1 MKKKDG
7 FPGQISF
14 VIPERILALV
24 NTNPLIADLH
34 ITDIGYYPQAHHHFR
49 ERPNGSDQLILIYC
63 VGGQGEIR
71 IKEAVQTI
79 SSDQFFIIPAGMPH
93 SYRSDVQN
101 PWSIYWIHFA
111 GSKSDAYARF
121 GGQVVSIERTKTSRV
136 NDRIELFSEIF
147 RNLDRGFSTEALEYV
162 NQCLPHLLASFT
174 HLSQFRLIKESGE
187 KDIVAQSI
195 NFMLEN
201 LTKKLKLEDIAAET
215 SLSASHFSRLFVNRT
230 GHSPIDYFIQL
241 KIQRACRLIDNS
253 VWSIADVSRE
263 MGFDDQFY
271 FSRVFRKVMGM
282 SPNDYRK
289 RGK

>member
-34 ITDIGYYPQAHHHFR
+34 ITDIGYYPQARHHFR
-49 ERPNGSDQLILIYC
+49 ERPNGSDQFILIYC
-63 VGGQGEIR
+63 VDGQGEIR
-71 IKEAVQTI
+71 TKEALQAI
-79 SSDQFFIIPAGMPH
+79 GSDQFFIIPAGMPH
-93 SYRSDVQN
+93 SYRSDAQN

-111 GSKSDAYARF
+111 GSKSAAYARF
-121 GGQVVSIERTKTSRV
+121 GGQVASIERTKTSRI

-147 RNLDRGFSTEALEYV
+147 RNLDRGFSTETLEYV

-187 KDIVAQSI
+187 KDVVAQSI

-201 LTKKLKLEDIAAET
+201 LIKKLKLEDIAAET

-253 VWSIADVSRE
+253 GWSIADVSRE

-282 SPNDYRK
+282 SPNEYRK

>member
-34 ITDIGYYPQAHHHFR
+34 ITDIGYYPQARHHFR

-71 IKEAVQTI
+71 TKEAVQAI
-79 SSDQFFIIPAGMPH
+79 GSDQFFIIPAGMPH

-187 KDIVAQSI
+187 KDIVTQSI

-201 LTKKLKLEDIAAET
+201 LTKKLKLEDIAVET
-215 SLSASHFSRLFVNRT
+215 GLSASHFSRLFVNRT

-253 VWSIADVSRE
+253 GWSIADVSRE

-271 FSRVFRKVMGM
+271 FSRVFRKMMGM

>member
-34 ITDIGYYPQAHHHFR
+34 ITDIGYYPQARHHYR

-71 IKEAVQTI
+71 TKEAVQAI
-79 SSDQFFIIPAGMPH
+79 GSDQFFIIPAGMPH

-147 RNLDRGFSTEALEYV
+147 RNLDRGFSTETLEYV

-201 LTKKLKLEDIAAET
+201 LTKKLKLEEIAAET
-215 SLSASHFSRLFVNRT
+215 GLSASHFSRLFVNRT

-253 VWSIADVSRE
+253 GWSIADVSRE

>member
-24 NTNPLIADLH
+24 NTNQLIADLH
-34 ITDIGYYPQAHHHFR
+34 ITDIGYYPQARHHFR
-49 ERPNGSDQLILIYC
+49 ERPNGSDQFIVIYC
-63 VGGQGEIR
+63 VDGQGEIR
-71 IKEAVQTI
+71 TKEALQAI
-79 SSDQFFIIPAGMPH
+79 GSDQFFIIPAGMPH
-93 SYRSDVQN
+93 SYRSDAQN

-111 GSKSDAYARF
+111 GSKSPAYARF
-121 GGQVVSIERTKTSRV
+121 GGQVASIERTKTSRI

-147 RNLDRGFSTEALEYV
+147 RNLDRGFSTETLEYV

-201 LTKKLKLEDIAAET
+201 LTKKLKLEDISEET

-253 VWSIADVSRE
+253 GWSIADVSRE

-282 SPNDYRK
+282 SPNEYRK

>member
-14 VIPERILALV
+14 VIPERILSLV
-24 NTNPLIADLH
+24 NSNSLISDLH
-34 ITDIGYYPQAHHHFR
+34 ITDIGYYPQARHHFR
-49 ERPNGSDQLILIYC
+49 ERPNGSDQFILIYC
-63 VGGQGEIR
+63 VDGQGEIR
-71 IKEAVQTI
+71 TKEALQAI
-79 SSDQFFIIPAGMPH
+79 GSDQFFIIPAGMPH
-93 SYRSDVQN
+93 SYRSDAQN

-111 GSKSDAYARF
+111 GSKSAAYARF
-121 GGQVVSIERTKTSRV
+121 GGQVLSIERTKTSRI

-147 RNLDRGFSTEALEYV
+147 RNLDRGFSTETLEYV
-162 NQCLPHLLASFT
+162 NQCLPHMLASFT
-174 HLSQFRLIKESGE
+174 HLSQFRLIMESGE
-187 KDIVAQSI
+187 KDIVTQSI

-253 VWSIADVSRE
+253 GWSIADVSRE

-282 SPNDYRK
+282 SPREYRQ
-289 RGK
+289 RYL

>member
-34 ITDIGYYPQAHHHFR
+34 ITDIGYYPQARHHFR
-49 ERPNGSDQLILIYC
+49 ERPNGSDQFILIYC
-63 VGGQGEIR
+63 VGGQGEIHT
-71 IKEAVQTI
+71 KEALQAI
-79 SSDQFFIIPAGMPH
+79 GSDQYFIIPAGMPH
-93 SYRSDVQN
+93 SYRSDEQN
-101 PWSIYWIHFA
+101 PWSIYWIHFS
-111 GSKSDAYARF
+111 GRKSDAYARF

-136 NDRIELFSEIF
+136 NDRIDLFSEIF
-147 RNLDRGFSTEALEYV
+147 RNLDRGFSTETLEYV
-162 NQCLPHLLASFT
+162 NQCLPHMLASFT
-174 HLSQFRLIKESGE
+174 HLSQFRLIKELGE

-195 NFMLEN
+195 NFMLES
-201 LTKKLKLEDIAAET
+201 LTKKLKLEEIAAET
-215 SLSASHFSRLFVNRT
+215 GLSASHFSRLFVNRT

-253 VWSIADVSRE
+253 GWTIADVSRE

-282 SPNDYRK
+282 SPNEYRK

>member
-34 ITDIGYYPQAHHHFR
+34 ITDIGYYPQARHHYR

-71 IKEAVQTI
+71 TKEAVQAI
-79 SSDQFFIIPAGMPH
+79 GSDQFFIIPAGMPH

-195 NFMLEN
+195 NFMLES
-201 LTKKLKLEDIAAET
+201 LTKKLKLEEIAVET
-215 SLSASHFSRLFVNRT
+215 GLSASHFSRLFVNRT

-253 VWSIADVSRE
+253 GWSIADVSRE